1 MAEGLF
7 NAAPPAGWRG
17 SSAGTEPAARVRP
30 EAITVMREIGIDISH
45 HRPKHVKD
53 ALGSD
58 VGIVVGLCEEEACP
72 VIPGARSEHW
82 PLRDPAGST
91 DVQVYRDLRDD
102 LRTRIAGLMTRL
114 KSIENRQG

>member
-7 NAAPPAGWRG
+7 NAAAPAGWRA
-17 SSAGTEPAARVRP
+17 SSAGTEPAAQVRP
-30 EAITVMREIGIDISH
+30 QAIAVMRELGIDISH

-58 VGIVVGLCEEEACP
+58 VAVVVGLCQEEACP

-91 DVQVYRDLRDD
+91 DIQIYRDLRDE
-102 LRTRIAGLMTRL
+102 LRGRIADLSSRL
-114 KSIENRQG
+114 ERGAEPER